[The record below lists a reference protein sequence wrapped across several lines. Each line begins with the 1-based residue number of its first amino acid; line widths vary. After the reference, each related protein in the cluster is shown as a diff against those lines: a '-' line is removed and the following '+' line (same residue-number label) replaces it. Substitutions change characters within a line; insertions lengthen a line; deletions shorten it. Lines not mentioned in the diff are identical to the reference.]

1 MTDIRFVALD
11 SDLAAHYRAG
21 APDAN
26 GQAPE
31 RRICEEPGLPCRH
44 CLRHIPQ
51 GAPYLILALR
61 PFTTLQP
68 YAELGPVFLCA
79 DPCERHPDAS
89 ELPEMFTRGDRYMLR
104 GYSAD
109 ERIIYGTGDVVEVP
123 EITARARDLLARAD
137 VAFVHMRSARNN
149 CYQARIDRA

>member
-11 SDLAAHYRAG
+11 SATAARYRAG

-31 RRICEEPGLPCRH
+31 QRICEEGGLPCRH

-68 YAELGPVFLCA
+68 YAELGPIFLCA
-79 DPCERHPDAS
+79 DPCERHTDTA
-89 ELPEMFTRGDRYMLR
+89 ELPEMFARGDRYMLR

-123 EITARARDLLARAD
+123 AIEARAAELLARDD